1 MLIIPLHIRQIS
13 SEIMNGE
20 FRGRGNFLKSV
31 GTQPPLSGKITSA
44 NQITTANSFW
54 LKRFLASASKK
65 FRTACNLV
73 FAWTTLKLFGK

>member
-31 GTQPPLSGKITSA
+31 GTQPLFSGKITTA
-44 NQITTANSFW
+44 NQITTALILAEAIFSFSQQ
-54 LKRFLASASKK
+54 KI
-65 FRTACNLV
+65 
-73 FAWTTLKLFGK
+73 